1 MSGTSV
7 AKWRALYVKYNPMNA
22 NKPASIADIAFDT
35 GVIAERQRIIK
46 LLKETDSVS
55 AEWAI
60 TLIKGKDNEPST
72 KSKTK
77 RN

>member
-1 MSGTSV
+1 M
-7 AKWRALYVKYNPMNA
+7 KYNPMNA

-55 AEWAI
+55 AEWTI

>member
-1 MSGTSV
+1 V
-7 AKWRALYVKYNPMNA
+7 ANWRALYTKYNPMNA

-60 TLIKGKDNEPST
+60 ILIEGKNNEPST
-72 KSKTK
+72 TSKTQ